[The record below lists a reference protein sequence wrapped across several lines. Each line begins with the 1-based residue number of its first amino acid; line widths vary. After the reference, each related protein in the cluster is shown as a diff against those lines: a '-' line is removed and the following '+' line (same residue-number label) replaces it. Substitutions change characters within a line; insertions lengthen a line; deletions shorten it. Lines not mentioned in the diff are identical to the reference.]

1 MSKTMEKDIESSL
14 RKNDEKL
21 NKLNEDIEKDIE
33 KYSRRTNKEINK
45 FNNVIDSKL
54 MTLDRSIDR
63 YIRVN
68 SRGFDERVNMKSRF
82 AHVYQKNRDVERFRQ
97 RLKRIKKI

>member
-1 MSKTMEKDIESSL
+1 MAKTIKDIDSL
-14 RKNDEKL
+14 MKSDEEL
-21 NKLNEDIEKDIE
+21 NKLNIDIEKDIE

-45 FNNVIDSKL
+45 VNQSIDSKF
-54 MTLDRSIDR
+54 MKLDRFIDR

-82 AHVYQKNRDVERFRQ
+82 ARVYQKNRDVERFRQ

>member
-1 MSKTMEKDIESSL
+1 MAKTIKDIDSL
-14 RKNDEKL
+14 MKSDEEL
-21 NKLNEDIEKDIE
+21 NKINIDIEKDIE

-45 FNNVIDSKL
+45 VNQLIDSKFL
-54 MTLDRSIDR
+54 ELDRSIDR

-82 AHVYQKNRDVERFRQ
+82 ARVYQKNRDVERFRQ

>member
-1 MSKTMEKDIESSL
+1 MAKTIKDIDSL
-14 RKNDEKL
+14 MKSDEEL
-21 NKLNEDIEKDIE
+21 NKLNTDIEKDIE

-45 FNNVIDSKL
+45 VNQLIDSKFL
-54 MTLDRSIDR
+54 DLDRSIDR

-82 AHVYQKNRDVERFRQ
+82 ARVYQKNRDVERFRQ